1 MQILKYIILFVIF
14 ISSSGIGILYS
25 KKYINREKELKEIKN
40 ALTIFKT
47 KLLYTYE
54 TIPEIFKE
62 IAQKVNAPI
71 CSIFKMASDNMQEIL
86 ASDAWIEAID
96 KSDNNLNKED
106 KRIIK
111 DFSKLLGQTD
121 VEGQIS
127 SVELVINFL
136 DKQIE
141 EAIIERKKSEKLYR
155 TLGMTF
161 GLGLVIL
168 LI

>member
-1 MQILKYIILFVIF
+1 
-14 ISSSGIGILYS
+14 
-25 KKYINREKELKEIKN
+25 
-40 ALTIFKT
+40 
-47 KLLYTYE
+47 
-54 TIPEIFKE
+54 
-62 IAQKVNAPI
+62 
-71 CSIFKMASDNMQEIL
+71 MASDNMQETL
-86 ASDAWIEAID
+86 ASDAWIEAINQ
-96 KSDNNLNKED
+96 SDNNLNKED

-121 VEGQIS
+121 VDGQIS

>member
-1 MQILKYIILFVIF
+1 
-14 ISSSGIGILYS
+14 
-25 KKYINREKELKEIKN
+25 
-40 ALTIFKT
+40 
-47 KLLYTYE
+47 
-54 TIPEIFKE
+54 
-62 IAQKVNAPI
+62 
-71 CSIFKMASDNMQEIL
+71 MASDNMQKNL
-86 ASDAWIEAID
+86 ASDAWIEAINQ
-96 KSDNNLNKED
+96 SDNNLNKED

-121 VEGQIS
+121 VDGQIS